1 MLKFF
6 RKYNTIILVIGGAFL
21 MVSFLLMDTIG
32 RLGSQLGLSAD
43 YAEVE
48 GKKVTAGEFRESIND
63 LRFVQQIAPEVLAVM
78 GVSGS
83 DLADHWYLLI
93 YEAEKA
99 GFIGGPGDGGTEFI
113 ETGANLIADAEAR
126 RYAQF
131 AFQFG
136 ASAASIIEGQRNLAY
151 NRYSQRL
158 TANRD
163 RLLQQ
168 GQPAIIVDTALAKL
182 RGIIRMLESQPDAG
196 MISRPEALAFATDL
210 FDTAQVRIGVIPASF
225 RDIQVAPATD
235 GEIAQHFETYKD
247 QRPADNDL
255 GIGYLL
261 EPAVKAETIGIE
273 RQSIIDA
280 LTVDEIEVNKF
291 WRINK
296 ARFGDDWVSAKP
308 LATSAYKE
316 KIATKVLDRAT
327 RIVQRETLRTTRN
340 LPADGN
346 YKTLPSDWSEQRVSF
361 DFLTGLL
368 MTELAKE
375 FEFTMPK
382 PVFYRATGSWQTRD
396 RLASAVGIGKASWRM
411 NENTNI
417 PYADLLLNARSLDG
431 SETLSVQTGI
441 VVGPL
446 AAPSGVYFAR
456 ITETRNEGAPE
467 TIGVGLRDQIAA
479 DIRAI
484 EVFEDLKDRKSV
496 V

>member
-308 LATSAYKE
+308 LATCDLPLGR
-316 KIATKVLDRAT
+316 TDR
-327 RIVQRETLRTTRN
+327 
-340 LPADGN
+340 
-346 YKTLPSDWSEQRVSF
+346 S
-361 DFLTGLL
+361 
-368 MTELAKE
+368 
-375 FEFTMPK
+375 
-382 PVFYRATGSWQTRD
+382 
-396 RLASAVGIGKASWRM
+396 
-411 NENTNI
+411 
-417 PYADLLLNARSLDG
+417 
-431 SETLSVQTGI
+431 
-441 VVGPL
+441 
-446 AAPSGVYFAR
+446 
-456 ITETRNEGAPE
+456 
-467 TIGVGLRDQIAA
+467 
-479 DIRAI
+479 
-484 EVFEDLKDRKSV
+484 
-496 V
+496 